1 MCPRKQKKMPSKVA
15 HNLPRPKVFI
25 PAIVGFVEL
34 IQFYSLT
41 FSHLWSCQ
49 TLQDEKIS
57 SGYLIS
63 NHLLICLHLVLG
75 KILDLLYE
83 TPPKKDDAMLKFYCL
98 RTLMPSNNPMQD
110 QMTLYVSDKSTV
122 WGYIKRLTS
131 QDWPFLKPFITCVT
145 PGNDRSAIS
154 LTYGL

>member
-1 MCPRKQKKMPSKVA
+1 MPSKVA
-15 HNLPRPKVFI
+15 HNPPRPKVFI

-34 IQFYSLT
+34 IQFYK
-41 FSHLWSCQ
+41 

-98 RTLMPSNNPMQD
+98 RTLMPSNNPIQD
-110 QMTLYVSDKSTV
+110 QMTLTC
-122 WGYIKRLTS
+122 
-131 QDWPFLKPFITCVT
+131 FIYTLDSSFS
-145 PGNDRSAIS
+145 NSFRF
-154 LTYGL
+154 

>member
-15 HNLPRPKVFI
+15 HNPPRPKVFI

-83 TPPKKDDAMLKFYCL
+83 TPTKKDDAMLKFYCL
-98 RTLMPSNNPMQD
+98 RTLMPSNNPIQD
-110 QMTLYVSDKSTV
+110 QMTLTC
-122 WGYIKRLTS
+122 
-131 QDWPFLKPFITCVT
+131 FIYTLDSSFSCSFRFWSSKF
-145 PGNDRSAIS
+145 PSSSICS
-154 LTYGL
+154 